1 MKHFYLLWSLLDKGQ
16 RLYFFYMVFL
26 MLIQA
31 VLEILSIALVI
42 PFTALILDPSQKT
55 DLLILDKLSFFL
67 ESYERESL
75 LPICAAIFFI
85 IFVIKNISLVFI
97 YSSIYNYT
105 KNVRAIISTKLLSKY
120 LKQNYE
126 YFVKNSFSKI
136 QANLTGEI
144 NALLNSFFIPAHIIL
159 SEVIIFIS
167 IFFLLFLTNNI
178 QGVLI
183 VLPTLII
190 VGFILKKVNKNI
202 KRHGSDRL
210 INNRDNAKLTHY
222 ILLGVRDI
230 LLIGKTKKILE
241 YFNKLQLQMGSV
253 EANLNVLKLLPKNL
267 IEVFG
272 LLTFLILI
280 IYLFNQG
287 EDNDQIIT
295 VLTFYFVIAYR
306 ILPSINKIFLNYQ
319 SVKFAKNSVSI
330 IGKDLNLEDKIEI
343 NDDQDQ
349 KFDFQNN
356 IVLTNINFEYE
367 KNIRVLNNINLKIK
381 KNEIVGIKGDSGSG
395 KTTLLNIIS
404 KLSSPTYGKMLID
417 NRILNIKKDIRSYQN
432 LISLISQDTFLIEG
446 SVKENILLGTEK
458 EFDEKKFQFSLD
470 FSKVQDFLEL
480 LPNGVDT
487 IIGTNSKSISSGQK
501 QRIAI
506 ARQIYSDREILIFD
520 EATNALDEKNE
531 KIILNNIRSLKPNK
545 TIILVSHNSENLK
558 VCDKI
563 YYLEGGNLIEK
574 NYD

>member
-55 DLLILDKLSFFL
+55 DLLILDNLSFFI

-144 NALLNSFFIPAHIIL
+144 NTLLNSFFIPAHIIL

-202 KRHGSDRL
+202 KKHGSDRL

-241 YFNKLQLQMGSV
+241 YFNKLQLKMGSV

-330 IGKDLNLEDKIEI
+330 LGKDLNLEDKIEI

-356 IVLTNINFEYE
+356 IVLSNINFEYE

-404 KLSSPTYGKMLID
+404 KLSSPTYGKILID

-480 LPNGVDT
+480 LPNGLDT

>member
-42 PFTALILDPSQKT
+42 PFTALILDPNKKT
-55 DLLILDKLSFFL
+55 DLLILDNLSFFI
-67 ESYERESL
+67 ESYEIETL
-75 LPICAAIFFI
+75 LPICAVLFFI

-97 YSSIYNYT
+97 YNSIYNYT
-105 KNVRAIISTKLLSKY
+105 KNVRATISTKLLSKY

-144 NALLNSFFIPAHIIL
+144 NALLSGFFIPAHIIL

-167 IFFLLFLTNNI
+167 LFFLLILTNSI
-178 QGVLI
+178 QGALI

-202 KRHGSDRL
+202 KKLGSDRL

-241 YFNKLQLQMGSV
+241 YFNKLQLKMGSV

-287 EDNDQIIT
+287 EENKQIIT

-306 ILPSINKIFLNYQ
+306 ILPSINKIFSNYQ
-319 SVKFAKNSVSI
+319 LVKFAKNAVSI

-343 NDDQDQ
+343 SDDQDQ
-349 KFDFQNN
+349 KIDFQDN
-356 IVLTNINFEYE
+356 IVLSNINFEYE

-404 KLSSPTYGKMLID
+404 KLSSPTYGKILID
-417 NRILNIKKDIRSYQN
+417 NKILNIKKDIRSYQN

-458 EFDEKKFQFSLD
+458 EFDEEKFQFSLD
-470 FSKVQDFLEL
+470 FAKVPDFLEL
-480 LPNGVDT
+480 LPDGVDT

-531 KIILNNIRSLKPNK
+531 KIILNNIRSLKPHK

-563 YYLEGGNLIEK
+563 YYLESGNLIERK
-574 NYD
+574 

>member
-55 DLLILDKLSFFL
+55 DLLILDNLSFFI

-167 IFFLLFLTNNI
+167 VFFLLILTNNI
-178 QGVLI
+178 QGALV

-202 KRHGSDRL
+202 KKLGSDRL

-241 YFNKLQLQMGSV
+241 YFNKLQLKMGSV

-356 IVLTNINFEYE
+356 IVLSNINFEYE

-531 KIILNNIRSLKPNK
+531 KIILNNIGSLKPNK

>member
-1 MKHFYLLWSLLDKGQ
+1 MKHFYLLWSILDKGQ
-16 RLYFFYMVFL
+16 RLYFFYIVFL

-202 KRHGSDRL
+202 KKHGSDRL

-241 YFNKLQLQMGSV
+241 YFNKLQLKMGSV

-319 SVKFAKNSVSI
+319 LVKFAKNSVSI
-330 IGKDLNLEDKIEI
+330 LGKDLNLEDKIEI

-356 IVLTNINFEYE
+356 IVLSNINFEYE

-404 KLSSPTYGKMLID
+404 KLSSPTYGKILID

-480 LPNGVDT
+480 LPNGLDT

>member
-31 VLEILSIALVI
+31 ILEILSIALVI

-55 DLLILDKLSFFL
+55 DLLILDNLSFL
-67 ESYERESL
+67 IESYERESL

-202 KRHGSDRL
+202 KKLGSDRL

-241 YFNKLQLQMGSV
+241 YFNKLQLKMGSV
-253 EANLNVLKLLPKNL
+253 EGNLNVLKLLPKNL

-306 ILPSINKIFLNYQ
+306 ILPSINKIFSNYQ
-319 SVKFAKNSVSI
+319 VVKFAKNSVSI

-349 KFDFQNN
+349 KFDFQDN
-356 IVLTNINFEYE
+356 IVLSNINFEYE
-367 KNIRVLNNINLKIK
+367 KNIRVLNNINLKIN

-404 KLSSPTYGKMLID
+404 KLSSPTYGKILID

-480 LPNGVDT
+480 LPNGIDT

-531 KIILNNIRSLKPNK
+531 KIILNNIMSLKPNK

-574 NYD
+574 NHD

>member
-31 VLEILSIALVI
+31 ALEILSIALVI

-55 DLLILDKLSFFL
+55 DLLILDNLSFFI

-241 YFNKLQLQMGSV
+241 YFNKLQLKMGSV

-267 IEVFG
+267 TEVFG

-287 EDNDQIIT
+287 EDNDQIKQQQ
-295 VLTFYFVIAYR
+295 L
-306 ILPSINKIFLNYQ
+306 
-319 SVKFAKNSVSI
+319 SVS
-330 IGKDLNLEDKIEI
+330 KYFDKFGVEV
-343 NDDQDQ
+343 NG
-349 KFDFQNN
+349 
-356 IVLTNINFEYE
+356 
-367 KNIRVLNNINLKIK
+367 IRKA
-381 KNEIVGIKGDSGSG
+381 
-395 KTTLLNIIS
+395 
-404 KLSSPTYGKMLID
+404 
-417 NRILNIKKDIRSYQN
+417 
-432 LISLISQDTFLIEG
+432 
-446 SVKENILLGTEK
+446 
-458 EFDEKKFQFSLD
+458 
-470 FSKVQDFLEL
+470 
-480 LPNGVDT
+480 
-487 IIGTNSKSISSGQK
+487 NSTS
-501 QRIAI
+501 
-506 ARQIYSDREILIFD
+506 
-520 EATNALDEKNE
+520 
-531 KIILNNIRSLKPNK
+531 
-545 TIILVSHNSENLK
+545 
-558 VCDKI
+558 
-563 YYLEGGNLIEK
+563 GNLVKSSDNE
-574 NYD
+574 

>member
-1 MKHFYLLWSLLDKGQ
+1 MKHFYLLWSILDKGQ
-16 RLYFFYMVFL
+16 RLYFFYIVFL

-202 KRHGSDRL
+202 KKHGSDRL

-241 YFNKLQLQMGSV
+241 YFNKLQLKMGSV
-253 EANLNVLKLLPKNL
+253 EANLNILKLLPKNL

-319 SVKFAKNSVSI
+319 LVKFAKNSVSI
-330 IGKDLNLEDKIEI
+330 LGKDLNLEDKIEI

-356 IVLTNINFEYE
+356 IVLSNINFEYE

-404 KLSSPTYGKMLID
+404 KLSSPTYGKILID

-480 LPNGVDT
+480 LPNGLDT

>member
-55 DLLILDKLSFFL
+55 DLLILDNLSFL
-67 ESYERESL
+67 IESYERESL

-202 KRHGSDRL
+202 KKLGSDRL

-241 YFNKLQLQMGSV
+241 YFNKLQLKMGSV
-253 EANLNVLKLLPKNL
+253 EGNLNVLKLLPKNL

-306 ILPSINKIFLNYQ
+306 ILPSINKIFSNYQ
-319 SVKFAKNSVSI
+319 VVKFAKNSVSI

-349 KFDFQNN
+349 KFDFQDN
-356 IVLTNINFEYE
+356 IVLSNINFEYE
-367 KNIRVLNNINLKIK
+367 KNIRVLNNINLKIN

-404 KLSSPTYGKMLID
+404 KLSSPTYGKILID

-480 LPNGVDT
+480 LPNGIDT

-531 KIILNNIRSLKPNK
+531 KIILNNIMSLKPNK

-574 NYD
+574 NHD

>member
-1 MKHFYLLWSLLDKGQ
+1 MKHFFLLWSLLNKGQ
-16 RLYFFYMVFL
+16 RLYFFYIVFL
-26 MLIQA
+26 MLTQA
-31 VLEILSIALVI
+31 ILEILSIALVI
-42 PFTALILDPSQKT
+42 PFTSLILDPNQKT
-55 DLLILDKLSFFL
+55 NLLILDNLNFFI
-67 ESYERESL
+67 ESYERSSL
-75 LPICAAIFFI
+75 LPICAAFFFI
-85 IFVIKNISLVFI
+85 IFVIKNISLIFI
-97 YSSIYNYT
+97 YKTIYNYT

-167 IFFLLFLTNNI
+167 IFFLLILTNNI
-178 QGVLI
+178 QGTLI

-190 VGFILKKVNKNI
+190 VGFIVKLVNKNI
-202 KRHGSDRL
+202 KKLGDDRL
-210 INNRDNAKLTHY
+210 SNNRDNAKLTHY

-230 LLIGKTKKILE
+230 LLMGKTKKILD
-241 YFNKLQLQMGSV
+241 YFNKLQLKMGNV

-272 LLTFLILI
+272 LLTFLFLI

-287 EDNDQIIT
+287 EENDQIIT
-295 VLTFYFVIAYR
+295 ILTFYFVIAYR
-306 ILPSINKIFLNYQ
+306 ILPSINKIFSNYQ
-319 SVKFAKNSVSI
+319 LVKFAKNSVSI

-343 NDDQDQ
+343 SEEQDL
-349 KFDFQNN
+349 KFNFQDN
-356 IVLTNINFEYE
+356 IILSNINFEYE
-367 KNIRVLNNINLKIK
+367 KNIKVLNNINLEIK

-404 KLSSPTYGKMLID
+404 KLSSPTNGKILID
-417 NRILNIKKDIRSYQN
+417 NKILNIKKDIRRYQN

-458 EFDEKKFQFSLD
+458 GFDEKKFQFSLE
-470 FSKVQDFLEL
+470 FSKVQDFLKL
-480 LPNGVDT
+480 LPEGVDT
-487 IIGTNSKSISSGQK
+487 LIGTNSKSISSGQR

-520 EATNALDEKNE
+520 EATNALDERNE
-531 KIILNNIRSLKPNK
+531 KVILENIKVLKPKK
-545 TIILVSHNSENLK
+545 TIILVSHNPENLK

-563 YYLEGGNLIEK
+563 YYLEDGNLVEK
-574 NYD
+574 K

>member
-1 MKHFYLLWSLLDKGQ
+1 
-16 RLYFFYMVFL
+16 

-202 KRHGSDRL
+202 KKHGSDRL

-241 YFNKLQLQMGSV
+241 YFNKLQLKMGSV

-319 SVKFAKNSVSI
+319 LVKFAKNSVSI
-330 IGKDLNLEDKIEI
+330 LGKDLNLEDKIEI

-356 IVLTNINFEYE
+356 IVLSNINFEYE

-404 KLSSPTYGKMLID
+404 KLSSPTYGKILID

-480 LPNGVDT
+480 LPHGVDT
-487 IIGTNSKSISSGQK
+487 LIGTNSKSISSGQK

-506 ARQIYSDREILIFD
+506 ARQIYSDREILVFD
-520 EATNALDEKNE
+520 EATNALDEKSE
-531 KIILNNIRSLKPNK
+531 KIILNNIRSLKHNK
-545 TIILVSHNSENLK
+545 TIILVSHNPENLK

>member
-1 MKHFYLLWSLLDKGQ
+1 MKHFYLLWSLLDKSQ

-55 DLLILDKLSFFL
+55 DLLILDNLSFFI

-75 LPICAAIFFI
+75 LPICATIFFI

-97 YSSIYNYT
+97 YNSIYNYT

-136 QANLTGEI
+136 QANLTGEV

-167 IFFLLFLTNNI
+167 VFFLLILTNNI
-178 QGVLI
+178 QGTLV

-202 KRHGSDRL
+202 KKLGSDRL

-241 YFNKLQLQMGSV
+241 YFNKLQLKMGSV

-287 EDNDQIIT
+287 EENDQIIT
-295 VLTFYFVIAYR
+295 VLTFYFIIAYR
-306 ILPSINKIFLNYQ
+306 ILPSINKIFANYQ
-319 SVKFAKNSVSI
+319 LVKFAKNSVSI

-404 KLSSPTYGKMLID
+404 KLSSPTYGKILID

-506 ARQIYSDREILIFD
+506 ARQIYSDREILVFD
-520 EATNALDEKNE
+520 EATNALDEKSE
-531 KIILNNIRSLKPNK
+531 KIILNNIRSLKHNK
-545 TIILVSHNSENLK
+545 TIILVSHNPENLK

>member
-1 MKHFYLLWSLLDKGQ
+1 MKHFYLLWSILDKGQ
-16 RLYFFYMVFL
+16 RLYFFYIVFL

-202 KRHGSDRL
+202 KKHGSDRL

-241 YFNKLQLQMGSV
+241 YFNKLQLKMGSV

-319 SVKFAKNSVSI
+319 LVKFAKNSVSI
-330 IGKDLNLEDKIEI
+330 LGKDLNLEDKIEI

-356 IVLTNINFEYE
+356 IVLSNINFEYE
-367 KNIRVLNNINLKIK
+367 
-381 KNEIVGIKGDSGSG
+381 
-395 KTTLLNIIS
+395 
-404 KLSSPTYGKMLID
+404 
-417 NRILNIKKDIRSYQN
+417 
-432 LISLISQDTFLIEG
+432 
-446 SVKENILLGTEK
+446 
-458 EFDEKKFQFSLD
+458 
-470 FSKVQDFLEL
+470 
-480 LPNGVDT
+480 
-487 IIGTNSKSISSGQK
+487 
-501 QRIAI
+501 
-506 ARQIYSDREILIFD
+506 
-520 EATNALDEKNE
+520 
-531 KIILNNIRSLKPNK
+531 
-545 TIILVSHNSENLK
+545 
-558 VCDKI
+558 
-563 YYLEGGNLIEK
+563 
-574 NYD
+574 